1 MTSRASSRASP
12 APTVDA
18 NPEPIM
24 ETLKQLFAHF
34 DYSYRALSV
43 LCLTKAAKVVRRI
56 TVKLYVRG
64 TLTSI
69 EMRYLLEFSSAISRA
84 SVRLLRPPRK

>member
-1 MTSRASSRASP
+1 
-12 APTVDA
+12 
-18 NPEPIM
+18 M
-24 ETLKQLFAHF
+24 EAFNKFLSII

-43 LCLTKAAKVVRRI
+43 LCLTQAAKVVRRA

-64 TLTSI
+64 TLTAI
-69 EMRYLLEFSSAISRA
+69 EMRYLLAFSSAISRA